1 MSQAGSLT
9 LAIIASFAVWLPFV
23 AIGYAQRRNDRR
35 MWPWVIVG
43 APVAYFA
50 LVIAG
55 LVFGDGMF

>member
-9 LAIIASFAVWLPFV
+9 NHRLIRGLLPFV
-23 AIGYAQRRNDRR
+23 AIGHAQRRNDRR

-43 APVAYFA
+43 APVAYLA
-50 LVIAG
+50 LVIAA